1 MSEYGY
7 LFDEIDMNADQPIKG
22 RVKTTRLKDKMK
34 LIQRLQELKQVMP
47 PIEKNTTYHLISSD
61 NFGSIELLKHLVEQ
75 HKPVNIYITT
85 WSINQEFMD
94 MLTEY
99 LKRGIQ
105 VDFYIDKSIKGRKAH
120 LAAQVVNL
128 AYDYNNLNLKYH
140 YLLHSK
146 VTLITNGDE
155 FISIEGSANYSKN
168 TRIEN
173 FTITESKELFNFHKN
188 WMQEIVGK

>member
-1 MSEYGY
+1 MSDFGY
-7 LFDEIDMNADQPIKG
+7 LFDEIDINTDQSIKG
-22 RVKTTRLKDKMK
+22 KVTSTKLKEKSK
-34 LIQRLQELKQVMP
+34 LIQRLEELKTVMP
-47 PIEKNTTYHLISSD
+47 QIEKQTTYHLISSD
-61 NFGSIELLKHLVEQ
+61 NFGSIELLKHLMDQ
-75 HKPVNIYITT
+75 HKPTEVFITT
-85 WSINQEFMD
+85 WSINQEFVD
-94 MLTEY
+94 MLEEY
-99 LKRGIQ
+99 LKKGVKIG
-105 VDFYIDKSIKGRKAH
+105 FYIDKSIKGRKAH
-120 LAAQVVNL
+120 LASQIVNL
-128 AYDYNNLNLKYH
+128 AYEYSNLKLKYH